1 MSKYPKTKVN
11 AFEHMQFDID
21 VPKFLKELIENSGQR
36 MYAPTWNI
44 LKQWLLAM
52 TQRATELNDPVMNAI
67 MLHMG
72 MYDVPANMRH
82 EQIDKMKEE
91 YEKQNKTLKQ

>member
-1 MSKYPKTKVN
+1 MSKYPKTKVD

-21 VPKFLKELIENSGQR
+21 VPKFLKEVIENSGQR
-36 MYAPTWNI
+36 VYAQAWNI

-72 MYDVPANMRH
+72 MYDVIERERH
-82 EQIDKMKEE
+82 ELIDKMKEE
-91 YEKQNKTLKQ
+91 YEKQS